1 MEEHRGK
8 YEDGHM
14 KKILQILR
22 KTEADSKPY
31 WERYVFQTGHEEATV
46 ATALASLGEK
56 DLIEPGPVS
65 SGSYRPLVWDHSCLQ
80 KKCGAC
86 AMVINHRPRLA
97 CDTRLAD
104 CPGETVV
111 IEPLKKFP
119 VVEDLLVD
127 RTCMMDRLRELSVWL
142 EGEARKGGD
151 DMAFEASKC
160 LQCGLCLEVCPNF
173 HCDGDFGGMA
183 AMAPLSRLIAKLPQ
197 KQQKSVTG
205 NYKHGVYEG
214 CGKSLACRE
223 ICPAAIDIEKLLVRS
238 NAAAVWRRWKS
249 VDKY

>member
-1 MEEHRGK
+1 
-8 YEDGHM
+8 M
-14 KKILQILR
+14 KKILRIRR
-22 KTEADSKPY
+22 KKKAECESY
-31 WERYVFQTGHEEATV
+31 WESYSYQTGHEEATV
-46 ATALASLGEK
+46 ATALASIGEK
-56 DLIEPGPVS
+56 DLIESVPPTFMP
-65 SGSYRPLVWDHSCLQ
+65 YRPLVWDQSCLQ

-86 AMVINHRPRLA
+86 AMVINHKPGLD

-104 CPGETVV
+104 CPGETIV
-111 IEPLKKFP
+111 IEPLKKFT

-127 RTCMMDRLRELSVWL
+127 RTSMMNRLRELSVWL
-142 EGEARKGGD
+142 EDDALAGSE

-173 HCDGDFGGMA
+173 YSGGDFGGMA
-183 AMAPLSRLIAKLPQ
+183 AMAPLSRLIAKLPE
-197 KQQKSVTG
+197 KQRKTVAG
-205 NYKHGVYEG
+205 NYLHGVYKG